1 MMAWFYRVVC
11 VMLVSVVISGCGYQL
26 RGKQEIP
33 EAAKTVTLSL
43 TKGMPERFEQ
53 AMLKTLDEKK
63 ITVAGGAPYQL
74 VIRDAV
80 INRRSITL
88 DSKANVDEYELLI
101 LVNFE
106 IFDREGRSVSGP
118 LVARNERIYDY
129 NANAAAASFVL
140 EKQIRVEMWKSVSEN
155 ILRQFIARIR

>member
-1 MMAWFYRVVC
+1 MVALFNRVIC
-11 VMLVSVVISGCGYQL
+11 VLLVSTLLASCGFQL

-33 EAAKTVTLSL
+33 ESAKTVTLTL
-43 TKGMPERFEQ
+43 KKGMPERFEQ
-53 AMLKTLDEKK
+53 AMMKTLAEKE
-63 ITVAGGAPYQL
+63 ISIAAGAPYQL
-74 VIRDAV
+74 IVKDAI

-106 IFDREGRSVSGP
+106 IFDRDGHSVSGP

-129 NANAAAASFVL
+129 NANAAAASYVL